1 MPPYPLPRDV
11 KRAIEFLRA
20 QLDRPWRVDELARLC
35 GVPRRTLEKHF
46 RRFVGCGPLRFLHA
60 ERLENARR
68 QLLIARADTSV
79 TRIAANCG
87 FNHLGRFALAYRDR
101 YGESPSDTLKWRRL
115 RHSATIPLRLTGSA
129 ERPALAVLPF
139 DPIPPPHSGSVDI
152 GAEIA
157 AALHR
162 TGWLKIVLPPHG
174 RYHLHGRVTDDG
186 AGALMIRVTLLD
198 RSTSRV
204 LWTERFERAD
214 NDPCGSLDW
223 VCSSIATAVW
233 SVMRGAEV
241 DQATEKE
248 PTELSAWGL
257 SIRALP
263 MVLAADPGTHGTAIE
278 LLHQAIELAPRDPLP
293 LSLAAWCHGLRAGH
307 HFTAT
312 PRAER
317 ERAQQLSV
325 QASALGTDDP
335 VSNTML
341 SAAGMLAHDLAG
353 AEHHAR
359 RALQIDG
366 GSAWGWG
373 RLGWVHGYRGETT
386 KAIECCKMARG
397 LAPADPL
404 SFVWSIGIAA
414 ANVEAGRYDR
424 GVQWYLRALSE
435 QPKAIWINRFLAP
448 ALVLAGDK
456 DKGRARLRSLYKR
469 FPGLTISEVRTG
481 LPHTAKLLDPL
492 SEGLASLGMPYS

>member
-1 MPPYPLPRDV
+1 MPPYALPRDV
-11 KRAIEFLRA
+11 KRAVELLCA
-20 QLDRPWRVDELARLC
+20 QLDRPWRVDELARQC
-35 GVPRRTLEKHF
+35 NVPRRTLEKHF
-46 RRFVGCGPLRFLHA
+46 RHFVGCAPLQFLHT
-60 ERLENARR
+60 ERLGEARR
-68 QLLIARADTSV
+68 QLLMTPIGANVTS
-79 TRIAANCG
+79 IAANCG

-115 RHSATIPLRLTGSA
+115 RHSATIPLRLAGSA
-129 ERPALAVLPF
+129 ERPTLAVLPF
-139 DPIPPPHSGSVDI
+139 DPVLPPHSRSVDI

-162 TGWLKIVLPPHG
+162 TGWPKIVLPPHG

-186 AGALMIRVTLLD
+186 AGTLLIRVTLLD
-198 RSTSRV
+198 RSTSRLV
-204 LWTERFERAD
+204 WTERFERAGD
-214 NDPCGSLDW
+214 DLSGSVDW

-233 SVMRGAEV
+233 SVMSNAEI

-257 SIRALP
+257 SMRALP
-263 MVLAADPGTHGTAIE
+263 MVLAADPGVHGTAIE
-278 LLHQAIELAPRDPLP
+278 LLQRAIELAPRDPLP

-307 HFTAT
+307 HFTAR
-312 PRAER
+312 PHVER
-317 ERAQQLSV
+317 ERVRQLSL
-325 QASALGTDDP
+325 QASALGIDDP

-359 RALQIDG
+359 RALRIDG

-373 RLGWVHGYRGETT
+373 RLGWVHAYRGETT

-397 LAPADPL
+397 LAPFDPL

-414 ANVEAGRYDR
+414 ANVEAGRYNR

-448 ALVLAGDK
+448 VLVLAGDK
-456 DKGRARLRSLYKR
+456 DEGRARLRSLYKR
-469 FPGLTISEVRTG
+469 FPGLTISEVRAG